1 MEKTINPEALKK
13 ARKARG
19 LTQMGLAEKCGFSK
33 ESVSRWERGEIDN
46 VRSLSREKLTK
57 ALGVDWEQL
66 TRVPVDEDESEQLST
81 KVTLNVRIGAGVRN
95 ALTLVCLRY
104 GLNVADVIELAPL
117 LFVIIAEKSLAHRR
131 KKLQEILERHELDD
145 DEDREAAPHLRT
157 EFARSVMTQDALAYE
172 EESISKRDIF
182 GKHIQLENY
191 YDEDEEYLN
200 PFLNYL
206 TNVTVGIPV
215 NLVLAWNSL
224 DGIEFRIAEE
234 TLREATGIEGKT
246 DSEEE
251 ILNFIW
257 PGFID
262 LRELLTNK
270 KNLSPED
277 YQDWLQKQVADVKSE
292 GQKWLDSLG
301 LDFL

>member
-1 MEKTINPEALKK
+1 MEKPIHPEALKK

-19 LTQMGLAEKCGFSK
+19 LTQTQLAEKCKCSK
-33 ESVSRWERGEIDN
+33 ETISRWERGEIGN
-46 VRSLSREKLTK
+46 VRSLSRENLTR
-57 ALGVDWEQL
+57 ALGVEWEQL
-66 TRVPVDEDESEQLST
+66 TLAPVDEDESERFPA
-81 KVTLNVRIGAGVRN
+81 KVTLNVRIGARGRN

-117 LFVIIAEKSLAHRR
+117 LFLIIAEKSLVHREE
-131 KKLQEILERHELDD
+131 KLQEILERHELDD
-145 DEDREAAPHLRT
+145 DEDRAVAPHLKT
-157 EFARSVMTQDALAYE
+157 EFARSGITQDALEFE

-182 GKHIQLENY
+182 GKHIQLQNY
-191 YDEDEEYLN
+191 YSEDDEDLN

-206 TNVTVGIPV
+206 RDFTVGVPV
-215 NLVLAWNSL
+215 NLVIAWNSW
-224 DGIEFRIAEE
+224 DGIGFRIAEE

-251 ILNFIW
+251 ILTFIW
-257 PGFID
+257 QGDID
-262 LRELLTNK
+262 LREVLTSK

-292 GQKWLDSLG
+292 GQKWIDSLG
-301 LDFL
+301 LSL